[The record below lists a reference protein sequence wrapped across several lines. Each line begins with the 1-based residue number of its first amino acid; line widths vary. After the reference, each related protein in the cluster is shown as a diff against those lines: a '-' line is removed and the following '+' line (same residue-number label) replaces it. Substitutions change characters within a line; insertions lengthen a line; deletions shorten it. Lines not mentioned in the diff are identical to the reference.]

1 MFMIFL
7 NVLIKTKQNTS
18 KLVKPN
24 RTDVHAQQWSI
35 LSHSQKNRTTA
46 ALKTKMYDTSEH

>member
-35 LSHSQKNRTTA
+35 LTHSQKKQDNCI
-46 ALKTKMYDTSEH
+46 LKD